1 MSDTAYAGATRTSST
16 PDRLATVLLLVGLL
30 ALVPI
35 GVVLGLLLA
44 MASDSC
50 GVNTCNETLIGV
62 GVIVSAA
69 APVVAFLVTL
79 VWVVVRWVRRR
90 TTWWVPLAGLLL
102 GALGWGL
109 GAVLAFSSV
118 G

>member
-1 MSDTAYAGATRTSST
+1 MSDTAYAEKAPTRSG
-16 PDRLATVLLLVGLL
+16 DRVATVLLMVGFLVV
-30 ALVPI
+30 VPI
-35 GVVLGLLLA
+35 AVVMGLLLA

-62 GVIVSAA
+62 GIVVSAG

-90 TTWWVPLAGLLL
+90 TTWWVPLVGALL
-102 GALGWGL
+102 GAVAWGV
-109 GAVLAFSSV
+109 GAALAFTSV

>member
-1 MSDTAYAGATRTSST
+1 MSDTAYAEKAPTRSS
-16 PDRLATVLLLVGLL
+16 DRVVTVLLLVGFLV
-30 ALVPI
+30 LVPI
-35 GVVLGLLLA
+35 AVVMGLLLA

-62 GVIVSAA
+62 GIVVAA
-69 APVVAFLVTL
+69 GAPVVAFLVTL
-79 VWVVVRWVRRR
+79 VWVIVRWVRGR
-90 TTWWVPLAGLLL
+90 TTWWVPLLGALL

-109 GAVLAFSSV
+109 GAVLAFTSV